1 MPVDTALVIGR
12 RYNGPRESGN
22 GGYTAG
28 LVAGALGR
36 EPAEVTL
43 RLPPPLERPL
53 TLERTAGGLRVLDGD
68 ALVAEA
74 VPAAVD
80 VETPPAVSL
89 DEAERASAR
98 YSGFEQHEFPT
109 CFVCGPL
116 RAEGDGLRVFAG
128 PTGRDGLVAAPW
140 RPDEA
145 RPELVWA
152 ALDCPGAFAVGFAE
166 RGATVLGRM
175 AAAIDA
181 LPAAGEPHVVVAWP
195 RGEDGRK
202 LYAATALL
210 DADGKVL
217 ARARQTWIAPR

>member
-1 MPVDTALVIGR
+1 MPVDAPLVVGR
-12 RYNGPRESGN
+12 RYNGPSGSGN
-22 GGYTAG
+22 GGYMAG
-28 LVAGALGR
+28 LVAGALGAG
-36 EPAEVTL
+36 PAEVTL

-53 TLERTAGGLRVLDGD
+53 RVDRAGKGVRVLDGD

-74 VPAAVD
+74 APANVD
-80 VETPPAVSL
+80 VGEPPVVSL
-89 DEAERASAR
+89 DEAERASSR

-116 RAEGDGLRVFAG
+116 RKAGDGLRVFAG
-128 PTGRDGLVAAPW
+128 PTGRDGVVAAPW
-140 RPDEA
+140 QPDEV

-152 ALDCPGAFAVGFAE
+152 ALDCPGAFAVGFAQ

-175 AAAIDA
+175 ATAIDA
-181 LPAAGEPHVVVAWP
+181 LPTRGEPHVVVAWP

-210 DADGKVL
+210 DAEGAVL
-217 ARARQTWIAPR
+217 ARARQTWIVPR